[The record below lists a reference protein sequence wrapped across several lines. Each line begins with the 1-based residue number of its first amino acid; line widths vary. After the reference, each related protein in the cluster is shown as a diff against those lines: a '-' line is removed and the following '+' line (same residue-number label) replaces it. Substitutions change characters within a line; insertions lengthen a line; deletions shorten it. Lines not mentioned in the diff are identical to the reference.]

1 LSSCFAT
8 LFITLC
14 PQASAGKEILFL
26 GCISSVNS
34 YKVPMEPSRI
44 HEPVRQQV
52 VTHSIL
58 YTFKSTCVC
67 GVCKYQGEVTY
78 IALPLLLRTAPV
90 PCQRARV
97 TVYLHCSRRLGMMIN
112 TCHTF
117 ATAVPSAAVLSSL
130 FKLPPY
136 GHRSITKNI
145 KSGFASP
152 VMTLKSRN
160 KFKPLKWK

>member
-1 LSSCFAT
+1 
-8 LFITLC
+8 
-14 PQASAGKEILFL
+14 
-26 GCISSVNS
+26 VNS
-34 YKVPMEPSRI
+34 YKVPLELSRK

-58 YTFKSTCVC
+58 YTFRSTCVC
-67 GVCKYQGEVTY
+67 SFCKYQREVTY
-78 IALPLLLRTAPV
+78 TALPLLLRTTPV

-97 TVYLHCSRRLGMMIN
+97 TACLHCSRRLGMMIN
-112 TCHTF
+112 TCHTV
-117 ATAVPSAAVLSSL
+117 ATAVSSAAVLSSL

-136 GHRSITKNI
+136 GHRSITKSV
-145 KSGFASP
+145 KSSFASP

>member
-1 LSSCFAT
+1 
-8 LFITLC
+8 
-14 PQASAGKEILFL
+14 
-26 GCISSVNS
+26 
-34 YKVPMEPSRI
+34 MEPSRK

-58 YTFKSTCVC
+58 YTFRSTCVC
-67 GVCKYQGEVTY
+67 SVCKYRAEVTY
-78 IALPLLLRTAPV
+78 AALPLLLRTTPV

-97 TVYLHCSRRLGMMIN
+97 TVCLHCNRRLGMMIN

-117 ATAVPSAAVLSSL
+117 ATAVSSAAVLSSL
-130 FKLPPY
+130 FKLPSY
-136 GHRSITKNI
+136 GHRSIIKSI
-145 KSGFASP
+145 KSGFVSP